1 MTTRKTPPGRR
12 PLEIKRGSVT
22 VVDELIVWCQ
32 GLEGRLEL
40 LFSGSAYFVVHAG
53 SLGGGVGHPLTNQH
67 ILFWVGEGTVAVS

>member
-32 GLEGRLEL
+32 GLE
-40 LFSGSAYFVVHAG
+40 AG
-53 SLGGGVGHPLTNQH
+53 SNCCFLVLH
-67 ILFWVGEGTVAVS
+67 ISLFMQAV